1 MERYKLI
8 LKHEYVEED
17 TWDIS
22 DIEEPYIT
30 TIVIDNLTK
39 SMKYGKINAIK
50 AMCDKLIMFIE
61 TNGEENV

>member
-8 LKHEYVEED
+8 LKHEYVD
-17 TWDIS
+17 DNWNIS

-30 TIVIDNLTK
+30 TIAIDNLTK
-39 SMKYGKINAIK
+39 SMEYGKINAIK

-61 TNGEENV
+61 TNGEEDV